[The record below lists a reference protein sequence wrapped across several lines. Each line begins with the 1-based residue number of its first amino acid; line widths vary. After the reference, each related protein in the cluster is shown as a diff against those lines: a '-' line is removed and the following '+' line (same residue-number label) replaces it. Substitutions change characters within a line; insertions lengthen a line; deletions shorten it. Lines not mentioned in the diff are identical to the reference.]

1 MHIKK
6 CLVILKG
13 TLRIHGK
20 HISYIVNIGIYVYSS
35 FLWNIIL
42 MEDITII
49 LKNCGADKVNT
60 AMFFYHIGKVRT

>member
-13 TLRIHGK
+13 TLGTHGK

-42 MEDITII
+42 IEDKTII
-49 LKNCGADKVNT
+49 
-60 AMFFYHIGKVRT
+60 